1 MEYKIEYDYYTGN
14 SFGSEDSTGVLEL
27 EWKDLQVAK
36 DNLKRI
42 QEHWRY
48 YKSKE
53 RIRDSY
59 SQTQV
64 VNELEIVSTVEKEQ
78 PDWYVKPEGDYKSH
92 NHHCIILYTD
102 NGKPWQIWC
111 PWCGYFEGLYGAKII
126 NAESDLEF
134 TV

>member
-1 MEYKIEYDYYTGN
+1 MKYKIEYDYYTGD
-14 SFGSEDSTGVLEL
+14 SFRSDDSTGVLEL
-27 EWKDLQVAK
+27 EWEDLQVAK

-48 YKSKE
+48 YKAKKE
-53 RIRDSY
+53 VRSSY
-59 SQTQV
+59 SQTWV
-64 VNELEIVSTVEKEQ
+64 VNELEMVSTVEKSQ
-78 PDWYVKPEGDYKSH
+78 PDWYVKPEGGNRDY
-92 NHHCIILYTD
+92 NHHCIILYSD
-102 NGKPWQIWC
+102 NGKPWQFWC